1 LAAFSWRDWSAS
13 GWQIRHA
20 DLLQAQHDKEQETV
34 HQLLL
39 LASDELAQL
48 TDERLKSNCGGAP
61 RSRAAGHARRRR
73 QVN

>member
-1 LAAFSWRDWSAS
+1 LFPLASFSWRDWSAS

-39 LASDELAQL
+39 SASDELAQL
-48 TDERLKSNCGGAP
+48 IDERLKSKPQSEIPGIGGLVDKA
-61 RSRAAGHARRRR
+61 
-73 QVN
+73 